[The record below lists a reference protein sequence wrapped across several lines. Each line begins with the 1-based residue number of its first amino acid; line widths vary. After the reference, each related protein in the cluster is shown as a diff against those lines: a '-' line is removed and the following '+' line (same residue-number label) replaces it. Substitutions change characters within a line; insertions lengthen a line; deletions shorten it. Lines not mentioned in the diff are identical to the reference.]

1 MKIHIEIV
9 TGFLSAGK
17 TSFIN
22 SLLSE
27 TQVEGEKV
35 LIFQLEHG
43 EKKILQST
51 DINYFVKIK
60 ELNEVKDLKEEMIY
74 SIKKYS
80 PNRIIIEYN
89 GTSDL
94 KELIDILNE
103 KIYREYS
110 KVTTIFFVADG
121 KNLKEYI
128 DNVGNFIIPFIQYS
142 NMIVVNNMDYCN
154 KEVLEEGINKVRNIN
169 PKAYILK
176 VNNKYILK
184 STLKESKV
192 LDNGYFKRLKVRFIN
207 SHYYRYHSE
216 NPTYVDNPPK

>member
-9 TGFLSAGK
+9 TGFLGAGK

-27 TQVEGEKV
+27 TQVKGEKV

-43 EKKILQST
+43 EKEILKST

-80 PNRIIIEYN
+80 LNRIIIEYN
-89 GTSDL
+89 GTSNL

-121 KNLKEYI
+121 KNLKKYI
-128 DNVGNFIIPFIQYS
+128 DNVGSFIVPFIQYS

-154 KEVLEEGINKVRNIN
+154 KEVLDEDFKKVRNIN

-176 VNNKYILK
+176 VNNKYTLK
-184 STLKESKV
+184 CALKESKV
-192 LDNGYFKRLKVRFIN
+192 LDNGYFKKLKIKFTN
-207 SHYYRYHSE
+207 Y
-216 NPTYVDNPPK
+216 K

>member
-9 TGFLSAGK
+9 TGFLGSGK

-43 EKKILQST
+43 EKKVLQST
-51 DINYFVKIK
+51 NINYFIKVK

-80 PNRIIIEYN
+80 PNRVIIEYN
-89 GTSDL
+89 GTSNL
-94 KELIDILNE
+94 KELIDMLNE

-121 KNLKEYI
+121 KNLKKYI
-128 DNVGNFIIPFIQYS
+128 DNVGSFIIPFIQYS
-142 NMIVVNNMDYCN
+142 NMIVINNMDYCN
-154 KEVLEEGINKVRNIN
+154 KEVLEDGFKKVRDIN

-176 VNNKYILK
+176 VNNKYVLK
-184 STLKESKV
+184 SALRESKV
-192 LDNGYFKRLKVRFIN
+192 LDNGYFKKLKIKFTN
-207 SHYYRYHSE
+207 MHY
-216 NPTYVDNPPK
+216 

>member
-1 MKIHIEIV
+1 MKVHIEIV
-9 TGFLSAGK
+9 TGFLGAGK

-27 TQVEGEKV
+27 TQVKGEKV

-43 EKKILQST
+43 EKEILKST

-80 PNRIIIEYN
+80 LNRIIIEYN
-89 GTSDL
+89 GTSNL

-121 KNLKEYI
+121 KNLKKYI
-128 DNVGNFIIPFIQYS
+128 DNVGSFIVPFIQYS

-154 KEVLEEGINKVRNIN
+154 KEVLDEDFKKVRNIN

-176 VNNKYILK
+176 VNNKYTLK
-184 STLKESKV
+184 CALKESKV
-192 LDNGYFKRLKVRFIN
+192 LDNGYFKKLKIKFTN
-207 SHYYRYHSE
+207 Y
-216 NPTYVDNPPK
+216 K

>member
-9 TGFLSAGK
+9 TGFLGAGK

-43 EKKILQST
+43 EKKVLQST
-51 DINYFVKIK
+51 NINYFVKVK

-74 SIKKYS
+74 SIKKYN

-89 GTSDL
+89 GTSNL

-121 KNLKEYI
+121 KNLKKYI
-128 DNVGNFIIPFIQYS
+128 DNVGSFIIPFIQYS

-154 KEVLEEGINKVRNIN
+154 KEVLDEGFKKVRDIN

-184 STLKESKV
+184 SALRESKV
-192 LDNGYFKRLKVRFIN
+192 LDNGYFKKLKIKFTNTYRIIN
-207 SHYYRYHSE
+207 KIYI
-216 NPTYVDNPPK
+216 TLI